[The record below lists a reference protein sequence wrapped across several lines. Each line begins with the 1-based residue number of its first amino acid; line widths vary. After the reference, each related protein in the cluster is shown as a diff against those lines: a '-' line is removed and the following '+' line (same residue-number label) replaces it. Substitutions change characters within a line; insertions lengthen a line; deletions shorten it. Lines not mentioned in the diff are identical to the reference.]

1 MIIDLDI
8 LGIQTEAQGI
18 IIKDSVENAMNVLI
32 PRREKPIFIN
42 VEVALDEDMDTA
54 VGYMVGGSETDEF
67 DIFLRQDVLNDI
79 EELILTITHECVHIK
94 QYLRRELRDTNVYEK
109 IWKGQKYSTKDTFY
123 KDCPWEQE
131 AYLLQMPVA
140 NEVLKKYEKAI
151 WPLGLV
157 AQAQQ

>member
-18 IIKDSVENAMNVLI
+18 IIKDSVENAMNVLM

-54 VGYMVGGSETDEF
+54 VGYMVEGSETDEF

-94 QYLRRELRDTNVYEK
+94 QYLRRELRDTNLYEK
-109 IWKGQKYSTKDTFY
+109 IWKGQKYSTKDTYY

-140 NEVLKKYEKAI
+140 NEVLKKYE
-151 WPLGLV
+151 V
-157 AQAQQ
+157 VS

>member
-18 IIKDSVENAMNVLI
+18 IIKDSVENAMNVLM

-54 VGYMVGGSETDEF
+54 VGYMVEGSETDEF

-94 QYLRRELRDTNVYEK
+94 QYLRRELRDTNLYEK

-140 NEVLKKYEKAI
+140 NEVLKKYEKVI

>member
-18 IIKDSVENAMNVLI
+18 IIKDSVENAMNVLM

-54 VGYMVGGSETDEF
+54 VGYMVEGSETDEF
-67 DIFLRQDVLNDI
+67 DIFLRQDVLNDV

-94 QYLRRELRDTNVYEK
+94 QYLRRELRDTNLYEK
-109 IWKGQKYSTKDTFY
+109 IWKGQKYSTKDTYY

-131 AYLLQMPVA
+131 AYLLQMPIA
-140 NEVLKKYEKAI
+140 NAVLKKYEDNK
-151 WPLGLV
+151 WPSEQQAV
-157 AQAQQ
+157 AQQ